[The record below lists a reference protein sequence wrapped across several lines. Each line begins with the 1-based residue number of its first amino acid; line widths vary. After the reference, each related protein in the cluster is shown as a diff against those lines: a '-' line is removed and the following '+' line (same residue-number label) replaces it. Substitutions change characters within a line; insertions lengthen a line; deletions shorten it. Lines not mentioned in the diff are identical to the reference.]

1 MNLSGLY
8 KTTVPVSPTITPAS
22 TPSGSFGII
31 DNTFYSDGVLNGHVA
46 VVMCAN
52 GRLAAAN
59 PYDESCLGTVM
70 GVVDAA
76 YPAGVPVNVV
86 RYGTVVSL
94 DWTWLPDKPIF
105 LGALGQLTQVL
116 LPDARF
122 IQQIGMAKTSTVIV
136 INIQQPVLRAI

>member
-1 MNLSGLY
+1 VNLSSLY
-8 KTTVPVSPTITPAS
+8 KTTVPVSPIITPITTA
-22 TPSGSFGII
+22 SGSFGII
-31 DNTFYSDGVLNGHVA
+31 DNSFYSDSVLNGHVA

-52 GRLAAAN
+52 GRLTAAN

-76 YPAGVPVNVV
+76 YPEGVPVNVV
-86 RYGTVVSL
+86 RYGTMVSL
-94 DWTWLPDKPIF
+94 DWTWIAGKPIF

-116 LPDARF
+116 LPDAKF